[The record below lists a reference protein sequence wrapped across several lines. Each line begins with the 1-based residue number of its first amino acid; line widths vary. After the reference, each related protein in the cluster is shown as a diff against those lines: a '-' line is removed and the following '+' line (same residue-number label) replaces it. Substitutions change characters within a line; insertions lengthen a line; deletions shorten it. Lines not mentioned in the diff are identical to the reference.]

1 MEALNSSSQKE
12 KSYLEWPTDSQKVS
26 SWNYF
31 VLSMILLLRGVDGRD
46 TVYVVEQLILRKHCE
61 MGHQTGCN
69 AVIETSS

>member
-31 VLSMILLLRGVDGRD
+31 VLAMILLMRGVDGRD

-61 MGHQTGCN
+61 MCHQTGCN
-69 AVIETSS
+69 AVIQTSS